1 MRTNRRVML
10 ATGAMTAVAA
20 WNGLRSA
27 AEDAPAAEATGLG
40 PLCLFAKH
48 LQWLSHDALAQL
60 LVDLDVAGIE
70 ATIRRGGQVEPADVG
85 QGLPRLAEALGRR
98 DRRVVIMTTDIHAVE
113 SPHAETT
120 LRTAADLGIRH
131 YRMAYYR
138 YDLDRPILPQL
149 DRFTKVAEDLA
160 ELNRSLGLIG
170 LYQNHA
176 GERYVGAPLWD
187 LRQMLDA
194 IDSQALAA
202 AYDLRHATVEAGMSW
217 ALDWAMIRPRVGAIY
232 LKDFHW
238 RDGKV
243 ENVPL
248 GTGQVSPRLFAAA
261 RDLGRPVPVS
271 IHMEYIDHRDPDLI
285 DACVAAYRADREAAR
300 RLIGV

>member
-1 MRTNRRVML
+1 MRTNRRAML
-10 ATGAMTAVAA
+10 ATGAMSAVAA

-27 AEDAPAAEATGLG
+27 AQDAAAADATGLG

-48 LQWLSHDALAQL
+48 LQWLSHEALAQL

-70 ATIRRGGQVEPADVG
+70 ATIRGGGQVEPADVR
-85 QGLPRLAEALGRR
+85 QGLPRLAETLGRR
-98 DRRVVIMTTDIHAVE
+98 DRRVVIMTTDINAVD

-149 DRFTKVAEDLA
+149 DRFTKIAEELA
-160 ELNRSLGLIG
+160 GLNRALGLVG

-194 IDSQALAA
+194 IDSEAITA

-217 ALDWAMIRPRVGAIY
+217 ALDWALIRPRVGAIY

-248 GTGQVSPRLFAAA
+248 GTGQVSPRLFSAV

-300 RLIGV
+300 RLIGL